1 MNQNDTIK
9 EVALVVNGEFPKK
22 QSILEKIKESKVII
36 ATDGAANLLS
46 QHGINPHYVI
56 GDLDSIN
63 DDNNYNIIEISDQ
76 SKTDLEKALDWCI
89 DNNYL
94 NLSIFG
100 MSGKSEDHFLG
111 NFFTINEFVENIN
124 FVIYTDYSTITPCV
138 GKNEFDSFFG
148 QIVSLITLQNNSIVS
163 SENLEYALDS
173 YELVPSSRAIR
184 NKSLGKSFT
193 IECSEPLMVFQSK
206 E

>member
-1 MNQNDTIK
+1 MVEDLGMDKIINEPHMLAKQ
-9 EVALVVNGEFPKK
+9 FPKK
-22 QSILEKIKESKVII
+22 MGTRFSRFRPHFNPFTRNIHIAFPEPSKS
-36 ATDGAANLLS
+36 G
-46 QHGINPHYVI
+46 
-56 GDLDSIN
+56 
-63 DDNNYNIIEISDQ
+63 
-76 SKTDLEKALDWCI
+76 SK
-89 DNNYL
+89 
-94 NLSIFG
+94 
-100 MSGKSEDHFLG
+100 
-111 NFFTINEFVENIN
+111 FVENIN

-148 QIVSLITLQNNSIVS
+148 QTVSLITLQNNSIVS

>member
-1 MNQNDTIK
+1 MNQTDMAK
-9 EVALVVNGEFPKK
+9 RVALIVNGEFPKNP
-22 QSILEKIKESKVII
+22 SIIEKIKESKVII

-46 QHGINPHYVI
+46 EYEIHPHYVI

-63 DDNNYNIIEISDQ
+63 NDNDYNVIETPDQ

-94 NLSIFG
+94 KLSIFG

-124 FVIYTDYSTITPCV
+124 FVIYTDYSIITPCV
-138 GKNEFDSFFG
+138 GKKKFDSFFG
-148 QIVSLITLQNNSIVS
+148 QAVSLITLQNNSIVS

-206 E
+206 D

>member
-1 MNQNDTIK
+1 MNQIDTEKKI
-9 EVALVVNGEFPKK
+9 ALIVNGEFPKNP
-22 QSILEKIKESKVII
+22 SIIEKIKESKVII

-46 QHGINPHYVI
+46 EHEIHPHYVI

-63 DDNNYNIIEISDQ
+63 NDNDYNVIETPDQ

-94 NLSIFG
+94 KLSIFG

-124 FVIYTDYSTITPCV
+124 FVIYTDYSIITPCV
-138 GKNEFDSFFG
+138 GKKKFDSFFG
-148 QIVSLITLQNNSIVS
+148 QTVSLITLQNNSIVS

-206 E
+206 D

>member
-1 MNQNDTIK
+1 MCIRDR
-9 EVALVVNGEFPKK
+9 
-22 QSILEKIKESKVII
+22 
-36 ATDGAANLLS
+36 
-46 QHGINPHYVI
+46 HYVI

-63 DDNNYNIIEISDQ
+63 NDNDYNVIETPDQ

-94 NLSIFG
+94 KLSIFG

-124 FVIYTDYSTITPCV
+124 FVIYTDYSIITPCV
-138 GKNEFDSFFG
+138 GKKKFDSFFG
-148 QIVSLITLQNNSIVS
+148 QTVSLITLQNNSIVS

-206 E
+206 D